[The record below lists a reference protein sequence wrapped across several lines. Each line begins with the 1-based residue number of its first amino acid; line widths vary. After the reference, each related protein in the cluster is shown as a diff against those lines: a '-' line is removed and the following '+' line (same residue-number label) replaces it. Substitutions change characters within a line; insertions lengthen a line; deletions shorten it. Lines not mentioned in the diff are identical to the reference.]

1 MEAAREGSVRLS
13 PADGTLMPASSA
25 PEEDVLPD
33 PGSGSTPDDA
43 STTDDARTDDVEAL
57 IGRVAELEAMLA
69 AKSGASES
77 SPQPVEQS
85 QRKPKGGPIDDEM
98 RRKLVA
104 KRERLELA
112 RMAEQAAWE
121 DLKADVR
128 RAAEAGVSYRE
139 IGDTIGVTRAR
150 VYQIVSGKR

>member
-1 MEAAREGSVRLS
+1 
-13 PADGTLMPASSA
+13 MPAASA
-25 PEEDVLPD
+25 PEDQVLPE
-33 PGSGSTPDDA
+33 PVSQPARTSDDA
-43 STTDDARTDDVEAL
+43 ASPDDVEAL
-57 IGRVAELEAMLA
+57 IDRVAELEALLA
-69 AKSGASES
+69 AKGEVPESAGADSEG
-77 SPQPVEQS
+77 V
-85 QRKPKGGPIDDEM
+85 QRKPKGGPIDDLM
-98 RRKLVA
+98 RQKLVA

-128 RAAEAGVSYRE
+128 RAAESGVSYRE

>member
-1 MEAAREGSVRLS
+1 MG
-13 PADGTLMPASSA
+13 A
-25 PEEDVLPD
+25 PEEKSVADHESTD
-33 PGSGSTPDDA
+33 HQGSPEE
-43 STTDDARTDDVEAL
+43 VEAL
-57 IGRVAELEAMLA
+57 IDRVAELEALLA
-69 AKSGASES
+69 ARVDSDETGGGDETDPTPSGH
-77 SPQPVEQS
+77 
-85 QRKPKGGPIDDEM
+85 RKPKGGPIGDTM
-98 RRKLVA
+98 RQKLVA

-128 RAAEAGVSYRE
+128 SAAEAGVSYRE

>member
-1 MEAAREGSVRLS
+1 
-13 PADGTLMPASSA
+13 MPASSA
-25 PEEDVLPD
+25 PEDHVLPESAPNPRPSSPQ
-33 PGSGSTPDDA
+33 PGADEVG
-43 STTDDARTDDVEAL
+43 AL
-57 IGRVAELEAMLA
+57 IDRVAELEALLA
-69 AKSGASES
+69 AKADDGSTHEVDSD
-77 SPQPVEQS
+77 PTP
-85 QRKPKGGPIDDEM
+85 RKPKGGPIDDSM
-98 RRKLVA
+98 RQKLVA

-128 RAAEAGVSYRE
+128 RAAESGVSYRE

>member
-1 MEAAREGSVRLS
+1 MVGDRSTNHQG
-13 PADGTLMPASSA
+13 
-25 PEEDVLPD
+25 PE
-33 PGSGSTPDDA
+33 
-43 STTDDARTDDVEAL
+43 DVEAL
-57 IGRVAELEAMLA
+57 IDRVAELEALLA
-69 AKSGASES
+69 ARVDGNGSGNSGGSLPDGPAAN
-77 SPQPVEQS
+77 
-85 QRKPKGGPIDDEM
+85 RKPKGGPIDDSM
-98 RRKLVA
+98 RQKLVA

-128 RAAEAGVSYRE
+128 AAAEAGVSYRE